1 VGCSSLRHLLVEEHP
16 QQHGERIGVEKVV
29 GLGTAS
35 DGEISLREVLS
46 AHGALAP
53 GRPKECNMKQLF
65 VRVVVFTAV
74 CGAALVGVAEAAS
87 AKLAGNH
94 CEPVIEDD

>member
-1 VGCSSLRHLLVEEHP
+1 
-16 QQHGERIGVEKVV
+16 
-29 GLGTAS
+29 
-35 DGEISLREVLS
+35 
-46 AHGALAP
+46 
-53 GRPKECNMKQLF
+53 MKQLF

-87 AKLAGNH
+87 AKPAANH